1 MDANLECH
9 RSGNIRIA
17 LITPSLRV
25 GGLERMIRDLAIALR
40 ERDYE
45 CQVFVMYGLGV
56 YADSLARAGIPY
68 WDCKERW
75 PRVPGLPTRLLRA
88 LRRFRPSIIHSHSG
102 TWFPASVAKL
112 TLGSPRLIFTD
123 HGRYTPEPR
132 YRSVVERKFFYRQT
146 DKLIAVS
153 ADLADYL
160 KEFLKL
166 AAPPDVIENGI
177 DLAQYQGPNRSRR
190 SELRAEWG
198 VTDDEVLAIAVG
210 RLERVKNHA
219 GMLEALTLAAKEVPR
234 LRLAILGSGR
244 LRESLMAQAVQSGLE
259 ERVSFLGYRDD
270 VAACL
275 AAADLFVSAS
285 TTEGL
290 PVALLE
296 ALATG
301 LPVVATGVGGI
312 PDALGVPPPG
322 AVVAAGDMKGLAA
335 GLVELAMD
343 SKGRE
348 RLGAQAAERA
358 RLFSLERCASR
369 YCTVYGELLA

>member
-1 MDANLECH
+1 
-9 RSGNIRIA
+9 
-17 LITPSLRV
+17 
-25 GGLERMIRDLAIALR
+25 MIRDLAIAFQD
-40 ERDYE
+40 RDYE
-45 CQVFVMYGLGV
+45 CEVFVMYGLGV
-56 YADSLARAGIPY
+56 YADSLERADIPY

-102 TWFPASVAKL
+102 TWLPASVAKL

-132 YRSVVERKFFYRQT
+132 YRSLVERKFFYRQT

-166 AAPPDVIENGI
+166 TAPPDVIENGI

-198 VTDDEVLAIAVG
+198 VMDDEVLAISVG

-219 GMLEALTLAAKEVPR
+219 GMLEALTHAAKEAPG
-234 LRLAILGSGR
+234 LRIAILGSGR
-244 LRESLMAQAVQSGLE
+244 LKERLLAQAGELGLE
-259 ERVSFLGYRDD
+259 DRVIFLGYRED

-296 ALATG
+296 ALAAG

-312 PDALGVPPPG
+312 PNALGVPPPG
-322 AVVAAGDMKGLAA
+322 ALVAEGDMEGLAA
-335 GLVELAMD
+335 GLVELARD
-343 SKGRE
+343 SEGRD

-358 RLFSLERCASR
+358 RLFSLERCAGR
-369 YCTVYGELLA
+369 YCTLYAEVLTGRLVGA